1 MRGKQ
6 CLYRIIGQ
14 SFGCINTGYAIR
26 PNYPDNGTAEDS
38 ARMDAEIKKAYAA
51 ARRVFAEDY
60 DVETI
65 YRYRHDTENKAKELE
80 DITGYRWALI
90 KCYTGMTHDDSHPD
104 DNEQF
109 IEPSDD
115 DSEDELT

>member
-6 CLYRIIGQ
+6 CRYRIIGQ
-14 SFGCINTGYAIR
+14 SYGCINTGYALS
-26 PNYPDNGTAEDS
+26 PNYPNNGTAEDR
-38 ARMDAEIKKAYAA
+38 ARMDAEINKAYAA

-60 DVETI
+60 DFDKI
-65 YRYRHDTENKAKELE
+65 YRYRHDAENKAKELE

-90 KCYTGMTHDDSHPD
+90 KCYTGMTNDDSHPD

-115 DSEDELT
+115 DAEDELT